1 MEIVQQTGIDER
13 IVSFLKS
20 QTAVSICTCLDNV
33 PYSCICFY
41 AYSTEFNT
49 LAFKSGEN
57 TLHIRQALSNPLVSG
72 SVLPDK
78 LEKTRVRGLQLLGR
92 FFKPEGEILSSL
104 QRTYYKKYPI
114 ALTMKG
120 DLWAIELSNIKLTD
134 NTLGFGKKIIWKKE
148 EN

>member
-1 MEIVQQTGIDER
+1 MEIAQQTRIDER
-13 IVSFLKS
+13 IVAFLKS
-20 QTAVSICTCLDNV
+20 QTAVSICTCSENI

-41 AYSTEFNT
+41 AYSEEFN
-49 LAFKSGEN
+49 AMVFKSNED

-78 LEKTRVRGLQLLGR
+78 LEKTRVRGLQLLGK
-92 FFKPEGEILSSL
+92 FFKPEGEALGQL

-120 DLWAIELSNIKLTD
+120 ELWAIELSSIKLTD
-134 NTLGFGKKIIWKKE
+134 NTLGFGKKIAWQK
-148 EN
+148 